1 MVSRSRRTVEIG
13 PLEKAFIRD
22 LPQPD
27 PLPPGCNLFLWFR
40 MGLDLKDPK
49 LFGQD
54 NQLRAIWRS
63 GGRDVIAE
71 MGIKHAKTLRCWKA
85 FGDPRD

>member
-1 MVSRSRRTVEIG
+1 MARARRTLEIG
-13 PLEKAFIRD
+13 ELERLFIRD
-22 LPQPD
+22 LPFPD
-27 PLPPGCNLFLWFR
+27 PLPSGCNPFMKFR
-40 MGLDLKDPK
+40 MRLDLREPE
-49 LFGQD
+49 LFGSE

-71 MGIKHAKTLRCWKA
+71 MGIKQAKTLRCWKA